1 MTNTF
6 HRFIK
11 TCIPNNAYDF
21 RNKEQA
27 IWNHI
32 AYNLNRTQSMF
43 KWNGLPESIPQRI
56 LELYLQVNGTCC
68 FYEYN
73 GTLYVFT
80 GGLGGEP
87 DVYYMPTIYTIANP
101 AISISKNLKI
111 DIDCVVVPNDSLYM
125 GLIPL
130 LRRYAT
136 QMTETEL
143 SILIT
148 TINARLYSL
157 ISAPDDRTKISAEK
171 YLKDVEDGTLGVV
184 ADNVFLD
191 GIKVQPYA
199 QSSNTTT
206 ITNLIDLMQYEK
218 ASLYNELGL
227 NANYNMKREAIVSNE
242 AQMNNDSLLPLVDDM
257 LETRRKG
264 AEKVNKMFGTNIT
277 VRFSDAWLTE
287 SIKYKNEADIDSD
300 QLLEDPAADP
310 ADPAADDP
318 ADPPAEAPEEKKE
331 GDTE

>member
-1 MTNTF
+1 MTDTF
-6 HRFIK
+6 HKFIK
-11 TCIPNNAYDF
+11 TCIDNNAYDF
-21 RNKEQA
+21 RNKEKA

-43 KWNGLPESIPQRI
+43 KWYGLPESITQRI
-56 LELYLQVNGTCC
+56 LELYLQVNGNCC
-68 FYEYN
+68 FYNHN

-87 DVYYMPTIYTIANP
+87 NVYYMPTIYTIANP
-101 AISISKNLKI
+101 ALSISKNLKI
-111 DIDCVVVPNDSLYM
+111 DIDCVVVPNDSLYL

-157 ISAPDDRTKISAEK
+157 ISAPDDRTKVSAEK
-171 YLKDVEDGTLGVV
+171 YLKDVEDGKLGVV

-191 GIKVQPYA
+191 GIRVQPYG
-199 QSSNTTT
+199 QSSNTST
-206 ITNLIDLMQYEK
+206 ITNLIELIQYEK

-242 AQMNNDSLLPLVDDM
+242 AQMNNDSLLPLVDNM

-277 VRFSDAWLTE
+277 VDYASSWKDNMIELENMQNDVSDKSET
-287 SIKYKNEADIDSD
+287 
-300 QLLEDPAADP
+300 
-310 ADPAADDP
+310 
-318 ADPPAEAPEEKKE
+318 KE
-331 GDTE
+331 GESDVDS

>member
-1 MTNTF
+1 MTDTF

-11 TCIPNNAYDF
+11 TCISNNAYDF
-21 RNKEQA
+21 RNKENA

-43 KWNGLPESIPQRI
+43 KWDGLPESIPQRI

-68 FYEYN
+68 FYRYQ

-101 AISISKNLKI
+101 ALSLSKNLKI
-111 DIDCVVVPNDSLYM
+111 DVDCVVIPNDSMYI
-125 GLIPL
+125 GLMPL
-130 LRRYAT
+130 IRRYVT

-143 SILIT
+143 SIYIT

-157 ISAPDDRTKISAEK
+157 ISAPDDRTKLSAEK
-171 YLKDVEDGTLGVV
+171 YMKDVEDGKLGVV

-191 GIKVQPYA
+191 GIRVQPYG
-199 QSSNTTT
+199 QSSNTNT
-206 ITNLIDLMQYEK
+206 ITNLIELMQYEK

-242 AQMNNDSLLPLVDDM
+242 AQMNNDSLLPLVDNM
-257 LETRRKG
+257 LEMRKKG

-277 VRFSDAWLTE
+277 VDYASSWKDNMIELENMQNDISDE
-287 SIKYKNEADIDSD
+287 SESEEGANDADS
-300 QLLEDPAADP
+300 
-310 ADPAADDP
+310 
-318 ADPPAEAPEEKKE
+318 
-331 GDTE
+331 

>member
-1 MTNTF
+1 MSDTF
-6 HRFIK
+6 HKFIK
-11 TCIPNNAYDF
+11 TCISNNLYDF
-21 RNKEQA
+21 RNKDKA

-43 KWNGLPESIPQRI
+43 KWDGLPDSIPQRI

-68 FYEYN
+68 FYEYE

-101 AISISKNLKI
+101 ALSISKNLKI
-111 DIDCVVVPNDSLYM
+111 DIECVVIPNDSMYM
-125 GLIPL
+125 GLMPL

-148 TINARLYSL
+148 TINSRLYSL
-157 ISAPDDRTKISAEK
+157 ISAPDDRTKLGAEK
-171 YLKDVEDGTLGVV
+171 YLKDVEDGKLGVV

-191 GIKVQPYA
+191 GIKVQPYG
-199 QSSNTTT
+199 QSSNTST
-206 ITNLIDLMQYEK
+206 ITNLIELMQYEK

-227 NANYNMKREAIVSNE
+227 NANYNMKRETIVSNE

-257 LETRRKG
+257 LEMRKKG
-264 AEKVNKMFGTNIT
+264 AEKVNSMFGTNIT
-277 VRFSDAWLTE
+277 VDYASSWKDNMIELENIQDDISDKSE
-287 SIKYKNEADIDSD
+287 NEEG
-300 QLLEDPAADP
+300 EDNVD
-310 ADPAADDP
+310 
-318 ADPPAEAPEEKKE
+318 
-331 GDTE
+331 G

>member
-1 MTNTF
+1 MSDTF

-11 TCIPNNAYDF
+11 SSIVNNYYNF
-21 RNKEQA
+21 RNKDNA

-68 FYEYN
+68 FYEYE

-87 DVYYMPTIYTIANP
+87 DVYYMPTIYTISNP
-101 AISISKNLKI
+101 ALSISKNLKI
-111 DIDCVVVPNDSLYM
+111 DIECVVIPNDSMYM
-125 GLIPL
+125 GVMPLI
-130 LRRYAT
+130 RRYAT

-148 TINARLYSL
+148 TINSRLYSL
-157 ISAPDDRTKISAEK
+157 ISAPDDRTKVGAEK
-171 YLKDVEDGTLGVV
+171 YLKDVEDGKLGVV

-191 GIKVQPYA
+191 GIKVQPYG
-199 QSSNTTT
+199 QSSNTST
-206 ITNLIDLMQYEK
+206 ITNLIELMQYEK

-227 NANYNMKREAIVSNE
+227 NANYNMKRETIVSNE

-257 LETRRKG
+257 LETRKKG

-277 VRFSDAWLTE
+277 VDYSSSWKDNMIELENIQDDISDKSE
-287 SIKYKNEADIDSD
+287 N
-300 QLLEDPAADP
+300 
-310 ADPAADDP
+310 
-318 ADPPAEAPEEKKE
+318 KE
-331 GDTE
+331 GDDNANG